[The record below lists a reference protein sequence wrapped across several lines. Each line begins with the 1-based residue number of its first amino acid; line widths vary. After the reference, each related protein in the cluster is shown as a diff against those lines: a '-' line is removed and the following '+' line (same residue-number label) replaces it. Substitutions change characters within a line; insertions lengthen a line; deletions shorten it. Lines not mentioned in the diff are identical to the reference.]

1 MDNQKSENKP
11 KFLKIK
17 EVAQLTGLS
26 EQCLR
31 NWDDQGVFKC
41 HHRSE
46 KGGYRYYTREQVDE
60 YLEKSKRQVKVVGY
74 CRASD
79 SKSNDIAR
87 QSSVISNYI
96 STRDVDLSNFVI
108 ISDVADGITMGKGL
122 TDLIKDISDNLVKE
136 LVVEDRTRLSLVDFN
151 LIQLVAKAHNCKV
164 TVLNELPRVSLNDI
178 VKDAI
183 KVVDVLDKNL
193 QLSSKE
199 ELKKLL
205 CDIVDGL

>member
-46 KGGYRYYTREQVDE
+46 KGGYRYYTQEQVDE

>member
-46 KGGYRYYTREQVDE
+46 KGGYRYYTQEQVDE

-108 ISDVADGITMGKGL
+108 ISDVADGITMGNGL
-122 TDLIKDISDNLVKE
+122 TDLIKDISDNLIKE

>member
-46 KGGYRYYTREQVDE
+46 KGGYRYYTQEQVDE

-108 ISDVADGITMGKGL
+108 ISDVADGITMGNGL